1 MSQHTILSL
10 QGCKRVQHLCKIAK
24 CTWEQ
29 MCKWPAWLISFP
41 KFWFFTRYQTPN
53 TPWKE
58 VHFVVLLPKPK
69 GKNTLALE
77 IAVAMFLFGCALPR
91 FILAPVLVSKQQTLN
106 PKSRVGY
113 LGVHLYQH
121 NACISRIDASVGT
134 AKVHQSIGI
143 LIALDRSWKNA
154 FVHTQESIC
163 K

>member
-1 MSQHTILSL
+1 M
-10 QGCKRVQHLCKIAK
+10 
-24 CTWEQ
+24 
-29 MCKWPAWLISFP
+29 
-41 KFWFFTRYQTPN
+41 
-53 TPWKE
+53 
-58 VHFVVLLPKPK
+58 HFVVLLPKPK

-77 IAVAMFLFGCALPR
+77 IAVSMFLFGCALPR
-91 FILAPVLVSKQQTLN
+91 FISAPVLVSKQQTLN
-106 PKSRVGY
+106 PKSRVGF